1 MVQHG
6 LQVML
11 DFVNKGKIPIE
22 KVVEKMCHN
31 PAILFSVERRGFI
44 KEGYYAD
51 LVLIDLKKDEKIL
64 KENLLYKCG
73 WSPLEGKIFKGCITH
88 TIVNGHL
95 QYHNGIFSNKRNAK
109 QIKYKR

>member
-1 MVQHG
+1 
-6 LQVML
+6 
-11 DFVNKGKIPIE
+11 
-22 KVVEKMCHN
+22 MCHN

-73 WSPLEGKIFKGCITH
+73 WSPLEGKFLKVVLLIQLLMVIYNITME
-88 TIVNGHL
+88 
-95 QYHNGIFSNKRNAK
+95 FF
-109 QIKYKR
+109 QIKETQNK